1 MAISN
6 HERVGKGLTALRD
19 GLLPGL
25 TRTWEAFYGND
36 WVTAVNDLD
45 SHPERDPSPD
55 DVYFLLKGIWNSWN
69 SVFRHQFGHAE
80 RNYVSE
86 LREARNRWAHNEKFS
101 TDDAYR
107 VLDSV
112 ERLLASFAAGEAAEE
127 VRTTKQDLLRQQI
140 AEQARSAQRRAAA
153 SPTKGQPAVGL
164 PSWRDVVTPHPD
176 VASGLFKAAEF
187 AADLHQVAFGTDV
200 PDEYSDPEAFFRRT
214 FITEG
219 LSDLLANAARRLS
232 GDGGDPIVDLQTNF
246 GGGKTHSLIALYHM
260 ASGVPA
266 ATLPGV
272 GELLAEG
279 DLDLPENVKRAVF
292 VGQMVNPAEV
302 RRKPDGTEVRTMW
315 GEIAWQLGGREAF
328 DLIAEAD
335 AAAKNPGDAL
345 VKLLR
350 DFGPALILIDEWV
363 AYARQLPRNQS
374 DAIPAGDFDTQF
386 TFAQTLTEAAGAV
399 GNALVVVAIPVSTVE
414 VGGEFGIEARDKL
427 KNVVARKAAQW
438 RPANQDESFEIVR
451 RRLFEPIEPD
461 KSQQRDGVVKAFSD
475 YYKEHSDAFPSECK
489 EGDYRRRMEMAYPIH
504 PELFDRLYEDWS
516 TLDRFQRTRGV
527 LRLMATVVSELWA
540 RNDSSLMILPGMVP
554 IDEHRVQSELTK
566 YLDDAWS
573 PVIGT
578 DVDGPTS
585 LPFKIDREVPNLGRY
600 SAARRVGRTVYMG
613 SAPREEGR
621 RGVNIRHIFLGSAQP
636 GEAPG
641 TFGDALR
648 RVSNDATYMYVD
660 GSQYW
665 YSLQANVTRIAA
677 DRATSNFSADDAD
690 SETKRRLAGLPK
702 TAFVGVHVF
711 PDGPGDIVDEDDGV
725 RLVMLPLTE
734 PHATNDADS
743 RAIAASKKILEQ
755 RQGGP
760 RINRNMLVFCAA
772 DSNRVAELREGA
784 RLYLAWD
791 SIVSD
796 REELQLT
803 PNQEKQAKSK
813 RDEASNTVGQRIAE
827 TYGFVLTPRQKPGEG
842 DIEWESTPARGA
854 GTIPERVAKK
864 LESVEELITSYAGVR
879 IRMDLDRAEARLWED
894 DNTVK
899 IQRLWSYYAQYLY
912 LPRLASF
919 NVLAN
924 AIEAAVLEM
933 DWGDKFAYAETFDE
947 QVGQLAGLAVAQHVS
962 VQRSG
967 LLVHPDRANAQLE
980 LPPVD
985 PGPVPGPGEPP
996 PTELKT
1002 RFYGRT
1008 ALDPVR
1014 AVRDLG
1020 SIITEV
1026 TQHLGAAPGG
1036 SVNIVIEVEAHSDSY
1051 DELVQ
1056 RTVSENAR
1064 ALGFETSEFE

>member
-6 HERVGKGLTALRD
+6 HERIGKGLTVLRD

-25 TRTWEAFYGND
+25 TSTWEAFYGDN
-36 WVTAVNDLD
+36 WVVAVNDLD
-45 SHPERDPSPD
+45 HHPENNPSPD
-55 DVYFLLKGIWNSWN
+55 DVLFLLKGVWNSWN
-69 SVFRHQFGHAE
+69 SVFKHQFGHAE

-86 LREARNRWAHNEKFS
+86 LREARNRWAHNDKFS

-127 VRTTKQDLLRQQI
+127 VRTMKQDLLRQQI
-140 AEQARSAQRRAAA
+140 AEQARTVQRKAAA
-153 SPTKGQPAVGL
+153 SPTKGQPAAGL

-176 VASGLFKAAEF
+176 VASGRFKAAEF
-187 AADLHQVAFGTDV
+187 AADLHQVAFGSDV

-219 LSDLLANAARRLS
+219 LGELLANAARRLS
-232 GDGGDPIVDLQTNF
+232 GNGGDPIVDLQTNF
-246 GGGKTHSLIALYHM
+246 GGGKTHSLIALYHLV
-260 ASGVPA
+260 SGAPV

-272 GELLAEG
+272 GELLADEE
-279 DLDLPENVKRAVF
+279 LELPENVNRAVF
-292 VGQMVNPAEV
+292 VGQMMNPSQV
-302 RRKPDGTEVRTMW
+302 HKKPDGTEVRTIW

-328 DLIAEAD
+328 ELVAEAD
-335 AAAKNPGDAL
+335 AASKNPGEAL
-345 VKLLR
+345 ITLLKK
-350 DFGPALILIDEWV
+350 FGPSLILIDEWV

-399 GNALVVVAIPVSTVE
+399 DDALVVVSIPVSTVE
-414 VGGEFGIEARDKL
+414 VGGDFGVEARDKL
-427 KNVVARKAAQW
+427 KNVVSRKAAQW

-461 KSQQRDGVVKAFSD
+461 KAKQRDGVVKAFSD
-475 YYKEHSDAFPSECK
+475 YYKEHPDAFPSECK

-527 LRLMATVVSELWA
+527 LRLMATVISELWA

-573 PVIGT
+573 PVIGS

-585 LPFKIDREVPNLGRY
+585 LPFRIDQEVPNLGRY

-621 RGVNIRHIFLGSAQP
+621 RGIDIKRIGLGSAQP

-641 TFGDALR
+641 TFADALR

-677 DRATSNFSADDAD
+677 DRANSNYSVDDAD
-690 SETKRRLAGLPK
+690 LELKRRLSALPK
-702 TAFVGVHVF
+702 HAFTGVHVF
-711 PDGPGDIVDEDDGV
+711 PGGPGDVVDEDDGV
-725 RLVMLPLTE
+725 RLVLLSPSEAHT
-734 PHATNDADS
+734 TNAEDSDA
-743 RAIAASKKILEQ
+743 INAAGAILEQ

-760 RINRNMLVFCAA
+760 RINRNLLVFCAA
-772 DSNRVAELREGA
+772 DSNRIEELRESA
-784 RLYLAWD
+784 RLHLAWS
-791 SIVSD
+791 SIVND

-803 PNQEKQAKSK
+803 PNQEKQGKSK
-813 RDEASNTVGQRIAE
+813 LEEASKIVDQRIGEA
-827 TYGFVLTPRQKPGEG
+827 YVFILTPNQKPGSGEVL
-842 DIEWESTPARGA
+842 WEATPARGA
-854 GTIPERVAKK
+854 GTLPERVAAK
-864 LESVEELITSYAGVR
+864 LESVEELISAYAGVR
-879 IRMDLDRAEARLWED
+879 IRMDLDRAEAKLWDD
-894 DNTVK
+894 DNTIK
-899 IQRLWSYYAQYLY
+899 IQKLWSYYAQYLY

-919 NVLAN
+919 AVLAN
-924 AIEAAVLEM
+924 AIDSAVSEI
-933 DWGDKFAYAETFDE
+933 DWSDKFAFAEALDAEGRPTRPLI
-947 QVGQLAGLAVAQHVS
+947 GQRVN

-967 LLVHPDRANAQLE
+967 LLVHPDLANEQLD
-980 LPPVD
+980 LPTPD
-985 PGPVPGPGEPP
+985 PEQGLTPDDDSKAG
-996 PTELKT
+996 TKT

-1008 ALDPVR
+1008 TLDPVR

-1020 SIITEV
+1020 SIIDEV
-1026 TQHLGAAPGG
+1026 TEHLGSSPGG
-1036 SVNIVIEVEAHSDSY
+1036 SVSFTIEVNASSEGY
-1051 DELVQ
+1051 DEKIQ

-1064 ALGFETSEFE
+1064 ALGFENAEFEE